1 MCHCKV
7 FLIINTFAQ
16 VCPVASGVHASSY
29 FPSEFLSTCFSNIS
43 LILTSTLLT
52 SLCCPHDSYPCVDIV
67 AMGRGNSSH
76 PSSAQFI
83 AVDLA
88 HPSQVAAAAA
98 LLAKK
103 WYSDSVSSTS
113 QSLPG
118 HDIVINNAGV
128 FTGIDSG
135 ALFALSQLCNFLVVL
150 SRDHLGHK
158 HPCTYPYISRDY

>member
-1 MCHCKV
+1 MCLV
-7 FLIINTFAQ
+7 
-16 VCPVASGVHASSY
+16 
-29 FPSEFLSTCFSNIS
+29 LSTFPPPNQQTSPHQYPLLSN
-43 LILTSTLLT
+43 
-52 SLCCPHDSYPCVDIV
+52 DRYPCVDIV
-67 AMGRGNSSH
+67 AMGRANSSQ
-76 PSSAQFI
+76 PLSCAEYI

-128 FTGIDSG
+128 FSGIDSG
-135 ALFALSQLCNFLVVL
+135 ALFALSRLCNFLVAL